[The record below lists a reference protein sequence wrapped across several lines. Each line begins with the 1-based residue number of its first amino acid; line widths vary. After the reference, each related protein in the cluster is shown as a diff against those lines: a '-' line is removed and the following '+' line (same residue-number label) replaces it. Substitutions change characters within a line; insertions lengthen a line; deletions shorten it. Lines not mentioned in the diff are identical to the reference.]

1 LKNVAWILCVCTL
14 LASGLAEGAPPT
26 GPSNNGRVLYKWV
39 DSDGVTHY
47 GDRVPPEYAS
57 QEQHI
62 LNSRGYEID
71 HRDAQKT
78 AQQLAADERKKLETE
93 QSQTRDKNL
102 LSTYASVQEIERLR
116 DQRVQLVADQIKVT
130 NQFLE
135 TLNGRMKKMR
145 ADAGSD
151 GRGPGTAHHGY
162 AHAAAEPATE
172 ARRRI
177 LDEHSIRERHR
188 SLQRVEAHSMTP
200 KTRVLLGVTGG
211 IAAYKSPDLVRRLIE
226 RGADVQVV
234 MTSAAQRFVSPMTFQ
249 PYPAARP
256 AAICGTTRRK
266 PPWATSSWRAGRR
279 SC

>member
-14 LASGLAEGAPPT
+14 LASALAVSAPST

-78 AQQLAADERKKLETE
+78 AQQLAADERKRLETE

-145 ADAGSD
+145 ADTQRYRPYSD
-151 GRGPGTAHHGY
+151 DPKAPPMPDQM
-162 AHAAAEPATE
+162 AE
-172 ARRRI
+172 
-177 LDEHSIRERHR
+177 
-188 SLQRVEAHSMTP
+188 
-200 KTRVLLGVTGG
+200 
-211 IAAYKSPDLVRRLIE
+211 DLVRLTTDMRTQQQNLQQKRAEESSMSIQFE
-226 RGADVQVV
+226 SDID
-234 MTSAAQRFVSPMTFQ
+234 RFKELKHIQ
-249 PYPAARP
+249 
-256 AAICGTTRRK
+256 
-266 PPWATSSWRAGRR
+266 
-279 SC
+279 

>member
-14 LASGLAEGAPPT
+14 LALGVAEGAAPT

-57 QEQHI
+57 QEQHV

-78 AQQLAADERKKLETE
+78 AQQIAADERKRLETE
-93 QSQTRDKNL
+93 QSQIRDKNL

-135 TLNGRMKKMR
+135 NLNGRMKKMR
-145 ADAGSD
+145 TDTQRFRPYSD
-151 GRGPGTAHHGY
+151 DPKAPPMPDQL
-162 AHAAAEPATE
+162 AE
-172 ARRRI
+172 
-177 LDEHSIRERHR
+177 
-188 SLQRVEAHSMTP
+188 
-200 KTRVLLGVTGG
+200 
-211 IAAYKSPDLVRRLIE
+211 DLVRLTTDMRTQQQNLQQKRAEESSMSIQFE
-226 RGADVQVV
+226 SDID
-234 MTSAAQRFVSPMTFQ
+234 RFKELKHIQ
-249 PYPAARP
+249 
-256 AAICGTTRRK
+256 
-266 PPWATSSWRAGRR
+266 
-279 SC
+279 